1 MTKLTLFIHISKKIF
16 DFLKKIPET
25 GWLILFRGV
34 VLHVKSKR
42 SEYRCDGREDEINPH
57 RPLVLCFWCH
67 GFLLS

>member
-1 MTKLTLFIHISKKIF
+1 MVYKS
-16 DFLKKIPET
+16 FLKKIPET

-34 VLHVKSKR
+34 VLHVKSER